1 MLVYVLKQNGQP
13 FMPTE
18 RFGKVRR
25 LLKEG
30 KAKVVRRE
38 PFTIRLLYEPETDVV
53 QECYCGVDTGSKHIG
68 VAVVGNDRV
77 LYQSQTELRNDI
89 KRKMDSRRM
98 YRRSRRNRKTRY
110 RKSRFLGGRNSIR
123 EDRLPP
129 SVKHKVQAHV
139 DEIEFCK
146 KILPILDENIIL
158 EVSQFDTALM
168 KNPSL
173 INEKIRHWGYQK
185 GFNYGYSSRREA
197 VLHRDNYTCQC
208 CGKKNCRLEVH
219 HIKFRSNG
227 GTDDEENLIT
237 LCKECHDGVHAGTV
251 VLNKKPKKS
260 KNLKHAAHMSIIR
273 SQLLKKYPEAIE
285 TFGFVTSENRHRLNI
300 PKDHYIDACVIASG
314 GLEFR
319 ELDVIYRKRRV
330 SVQDRVLTK
339 GVRGEQKL
347 PTGKI
352 FGFKKFDKVEYL
364 GETCFIK
371 ARRSSGAFVLMDI
384 DNNPIDFR
392 DRGGRQNPSYMSI
405 KRITTRK
412 SVLCISKRIEREV
425 RLIPILS

>member
-38 PFTIRLLYEPETDVV
+38 LFTIKLLYEPETDVV

-68 VAVVGNDRV
+68 VAVVGNDKV

-89 KRKMDSRRM
+89 KKKMDRKRVFRRN
-98 YRRSRRNRKTRY
+98 RRNRKTRY
-110 RKSRFLGGRNSIR
+110 RKCRFLNRRNSIR
-123 EDRLPP
+123 KDKLPP
-129 SVKHKVQAHV
+129 SVKHTVQAHI

-146 KILPILDENIIL
+146 KILPVLDENIVL

-173 INEKIRHWGYQK
+173 ISEKVRHWGYQK

-197 VLHRDNYTCQC
+197 VLHRDKYTCQC

-219 HIKFRSNG
+219 HIKFRSDG

-237 LCKECHDGVHAGTV
+237 LCEDCHKGVHAGTI
-251 VLNKKPKKS
+251 VLDKKPKKS
-260 KNLKHAAHMSIIR
+260 KNLKYATHMSVIR
-273 SQLLKKYPEAIE
+273 SWLLKKYPDAIE
-285 TFGFVTSENRHRLNI
+285 TFGFVTSENRHRLNL

-314 GLEFR
+314 GLEFK
-319 ELDVIYRKRRV
+319 ELDVILYKQRV
-330 SVQDRVLTK
+330 SKGDYQLTK
-339 GVRGEQKL
+339 GIRGEQKL

-352 FGFKKFDKVEYL
+352 CGFRKFDKVEYL
-364 GETCFIK
+364 GNQYFIK
-371 ARRSSGAFVLMDI
+371 GRMNSGFAILMDVFG
-384 DNNPIDFR
+384 NEVDF
-392 DRGGRQNPSYMSI
+392 SYMPKGLKTPKLSNC
-405 KRITTRK
+405 KRVSSRRNY
-412 SVLCISKRIEREV
+412 LCIKQTRSINRFY
-425 RLIPILS
+425 

>member
-38 PFTIRLLYEPETDVV
+38 PFTIKLLYEPETNVV
-53 QECYCGVDTGSKHIG
+53 QECYCGVDTGSKHVG
-68 VAVVGNDRV
+68 VAVVGNDKV
-77 LYQSQTELRNDI
+77 LYQSQTELRDDI
-89 KRKMDSRRM
+89 KKKIDSRRQTRKF
-98 YRRSRRNRKTRY
+98 RRSRKTRY
-110 RKSRFLGGRNSIR
+110 RKTRFLNRRNSIR
-123 EDRLPP
+123 KDRLPP
-129 SVKHKVQAHV
+129 SMKHKVQSHI

-146 KILPILDENIIL
+146 KILPVSDLIL

-173 INEKIRHWGYQK
+173 ISEKGKHWGHQK

-208 CGKKNCRLEVH
+208 CGKKSCRLEVH
-219 HIKFRSNG
+219 HIKFKSNG

-237 LCKECHDGVHAGTV
+237 LCTDCHKGIHTGTV
-251 VLNKKPKKS
+251 VLSKKPKKS
-260 KNLKHAAHMSIIR
+260 KNLKYATHMSIIR
-273 SQLLKKYPEAIE
+273 GWLLKEYPNAIE
-285 TFGFVTSENRHRLNI
+285 TFGFVTSENRNRLNI

-314 GLEFR
+314 GLEFK
-319 ELDVIYRKRRV
+319 ELDVVYRKRRV
-330 SVQDRVLTK
+330 STQDRVLTK
-339 GVRGEQKL
+339 GIRGEQKL

-364 GETCFIK
+364 GEICFIK
-371 ARRSSGAFVLMDI
+371 GRRSSGAFVLMNI
-384 DNNPIDFR
+384 DNNSIDFR
-392 DRGGRQNPSYMSI
+392 DRGGKQNPSYKFIDRVNARRSI
-405 KRITTRK
+405 
-412 SVLCISKRIEREV
+412 LCIRKRLER
-425 RLIPILS
+425 

>member
-38 PFTIRLLYEPETDVV
+38 PFTIRLLYEPETNVV
-53 QECYCGVDTGSKHIG
+53 QECYCGVDTGSKHVG
-68 VAVVGNDRV
+68 VAVVSNDKV
-77 LYQSQTELRNDI
+77 LYQSQTELRSDI
-89 KRKMDSRRM
+89 KKKMDARRQA
-98 YRRSRRNRKTRY
+98 RRSRRLRKIRY
-110 RKSRFLGGRNSIR
+110 RKPRFLNRKNSIKK
-123 EDRLPP
+123 DRLPP
-129 SVKHKVQAHV
+129 SVRHKVQAHI

-146 KILPILDENIIL
+146 KILPIADLIL

-173 INEKIRHWGYQK
+173 VNEKIKKWGYQQ
-185 GFNYGYSSRREA
+185 GFNYGYSSRRSA
-197 VLHRDNYTCQC
+197 ILHRDNYTCQC

-219 HIKFRSNG
+219 HIKFRRYG

-251 VLNKKPKKS
+251 VLDKKPKKS
-260 KNLKHAAHMSIIR
+260 KNLKYATHMSIIR
-273 SQLLKKYPEAIE
+273 SWLLKEYPDAIE
-285 TFGFVTSENRHRLNI
+285 TFGFVTSENRNHLKLE
-300 PKDHYIDACVIASG
+300 KDHYIDACVIASG
-314 GLEFR
+314 GLEFK
-319 ELDVIYRKRRV
+319 ELDVIYRKRRAPK
-330 SVQDRVLTK
+330 QGRVLTK
-339 GVRGEQKL
+339 GIRGEQKL

-364 GETCFIK
+364 GVTCFIK
-371 ARRSSGAFVLMDI
+371 GRRSSGAFVLMDI
-384 DNNPIDFR
+384 DNNSIDFR
-392 DRGGRQNPSYMSI
+392 DSGGKQNPSYRAL
-405 KRITTRK
+405 KRVSARK
-412 SVLCISKRIEREV
+412 SVLCIKERLE
-425 RLIPILS
+425 R

>member
-1 MLVYVLKQNGQP
+1 MLVYVLRQNGQP

-68 VAVVGNDRV
+68 VAVVSNDRV
-77 LYQSQTELRNDI
+77 LYQSQTELRSDI
-89 KRKMDSRRM
+89 KKKMDARRAFRQN
-98 YRRSRRNRKTRY
+98 RRFRKTRY
-110 RKSRFLGGRNSIR
+110 RKSRFLNRRNSIR
-123 EDRLPP
+123 KDRLPP
-129 SVKHKVQAHV
+129 SVKHKVQAHI

-146 KILPILDENIIL
+146 KILPVSDLIL

-173 INEKIRHWGYQK
+173 MNEKVKHWGYQK
-185 GFNYGYSSRREA
+185 GFNYGYSSRRSA
-197 VLHRDNYTCQC
+197 ILHRDNYACQC

-219 HIKFRSNG
+219 HIKFKSNG

-237 LCKECHDGVHAGTV
+237 LCEDCHKGVHTGTV
-251 VLNKKPKKS
+251 VLDKKPKKN
-260 KNLKHAAHMSIIR
+260 KNLKYATHMSIIR
-273 SQLLKKYPEAIE
+273 SWLLREYPNAIE
-285 TFGFVTSENRHRLNI
+285 TFGFVTSENRNHLKLE
-300 PKDHYIDACVIASG
+300 KDHYIDACVIASG
-314 GLEFR
+314 GLEFK

-330 SVQDRVLTK
+330 SVQDRILTK
-339 GVRGEQKL
+339 GVRGEQRL

-352 FGFKKFDKVEYL
+352 FGFKKFDKVGYL
-364 GETCFIK
+364 GEICFIK
-371 ARRSSGAFVLMDI
+371 GRRSSGAFVLMNI
-384 DNNPIDFR
+384 DNNSIDFR
-392 DRGGRQNPSYMSI
+392 DRGGKQNPFYRSI
-405 KRITTRK
+405 ERVNTRR
-412 SVLCISKRIEREV
+412 SILCIKERIEREV
-425 RLIPILS
+425 RLIPVLS